1 MELRPDIGDGPAAMR
16 AKEEEAAIEWGEI
29 AAEDV
34 PFLLGHRRPEARVGV
49 GGAGAGG
56 RR

>member
-1 MELRPDIGDGPAAMR
+1 MR
-16 AKEEEAAIEWGEI
+16 AKEEEAAIERGEI

-49 GGAGAGG
+49 GGAGTGG